1 MEKAA
6 NDHYIDVLKKKVQ
19 EMQEKNQ
26 RMATIIHS
34 QR

>member
-26 RMATIIHS
+26 RMAAIIHS